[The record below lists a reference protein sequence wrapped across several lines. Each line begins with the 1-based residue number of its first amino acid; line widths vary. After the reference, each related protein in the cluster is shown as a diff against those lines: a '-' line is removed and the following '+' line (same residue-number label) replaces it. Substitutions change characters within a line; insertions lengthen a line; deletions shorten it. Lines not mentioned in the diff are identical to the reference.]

1 MKKLGLAEGTTRKT
15 IQHPVI
21 TQRLFVYFVRF
32 VITVCPDSPTLD
44 NPYMTFAFSDRQ
56 TIISRL
62 KKIENITY
70 WDITQIGNE
79 IKIDIKKQS

>member
-1 MKKLGLAEGTTRKT
+1 
-15 IQHPVI
+15 
-21 TQRLFVYFVRF
+21 
-32 VITVCPDSPTLD
+32 
-44 NPYMTFAFSDRQ
+44 MTFAFSERQ

-62 KKIENITY
+62 KKIENIPY